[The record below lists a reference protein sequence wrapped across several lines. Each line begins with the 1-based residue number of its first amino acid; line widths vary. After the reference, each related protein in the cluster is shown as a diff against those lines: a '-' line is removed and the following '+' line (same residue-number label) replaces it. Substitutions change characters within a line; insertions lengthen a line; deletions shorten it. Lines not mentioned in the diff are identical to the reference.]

1 MKKNSRNNHRPA
13 SAREQRQ
20 TLHKNLG
27 FVAAEQYKLLRTN
40 LQFTLP
46 DEEECRVVSITSSV
60 RGEGKSTTAI
70 NLAYSLSESGKKV
83 LLIDADMRLPS
94 VAKKLDMQQTPGLSN
109 ILTDRTKAEI
119 PLYKSP
125 HSENWFI
132 LPSGDVPPNPSE
144 LLGSKRMNNLLDTL
158 KERFDFIIID
168 LPPVNIVSDAMVLA
182 PVVHGL
188 IVVIRAGYT
197 ERKELN
203 NCTRQINLSDTK
215 LLGFVVNDAING
227 ETTYGKYKYKKYKYY
242 KNYYKNN
249 TVD

>member
-1 MKKNSRNNHRPA
+1 MKKKNDNRPA
-13 SAREQRQ
+13 SLREQRQ

-27 FVAAEQYKLLRTN
+27 FVASEQYKLLRTN

-46 DEEECRVVSITSSV
+46 DEEECRVVGVTSSV

-70 NLAYSLSESGKKV
+70 NLSYSLSESGKKV

-94 VAKKLDMQQTPGLSN
+94 IAKKLDMQQAPGMSN

-125 HSENWFI
+125 HNENWYI

-144 LLGSKRMNNLLDTL
+144 LLGSKRMHNLLDTL

-182 PVVHGL
+182 NVVHGL

-203 NCTRQINLSDTK
+203 NCTRQIKLSDSK
-215 LLGFVVNDAING
+215 LLGFVINDADNN
-227 ETTYGKYKYKKYKYY
+227 ETSYSKYKYKKYKYY
-242 KNYYKNN
+242 KNYYKSK
-249 TVD
+249 TDD